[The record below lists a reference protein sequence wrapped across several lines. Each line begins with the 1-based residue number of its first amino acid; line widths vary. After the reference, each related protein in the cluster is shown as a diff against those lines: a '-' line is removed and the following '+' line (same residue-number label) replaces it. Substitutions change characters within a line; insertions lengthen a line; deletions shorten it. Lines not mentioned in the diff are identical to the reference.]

1 MLLQVLGTAA
11 GGGVPQWNCACPGCA
26 GARVHPRRRRR
37 HASLAVRSGGPG
49 TRWHIVNAGPDITDQ
64 IESVPAL
71 LPGPGSRESPVA
83 GVILTDAELDHTLG
97 IARLRETEG
106 FVVRATAPVR
116 DALLER
122 LRLGDVLGPYT
133 AIEWR
138 ELSEKPEA
146 LSTAG
151 PVGWWR
157 QGGRLQGPGATE
169 GCERGPGALSAPGS
183 TEGCERTGTL
193 EALSAAGADGGR
205 RQGERPGALSTPGPG
220 ERRDPD
226 DRLNALSTPG
236 SIEVSVSAIP
246 VSAKRPRYAAGPGPD
261 DPTWS
266 VALRLYEPAT
276 GASAVYAPAVAT
288 WSDALDAAVRSAD
301 VVILDGTFWDDD
313 EPVRSGISTRT
324 ATAMGHLPIVGPHG
338 TSHRLAALPGRCLY
352 THLNNTNPL
361 NDPAAAQHARLAE
374 RGLEVAAE
382 RMVIEL

>member
-1 MLLQVLGTAA
+1 MAA
-11 GGGVPQWNCACPGCA
+11 GWGLEAP
-26 GARVHPRRRRR
+26 GARE
-37 HASLAVRSGGPG
+37 GG
-49 TRWHIVNAGPDITDQ
+49 
-64 IESVPAL
+64 
-71 LPGPGSRESPVA
+71 
-83 GVILTDAELDHTLG
+83 
-97 IARLRETEG
+97 
-106 FVVRATAPVR
+106 
-116 DALLER
+116 
-122 LRLGDVLGPYT
+122 
-133 AIEWR
+133 
-138 ELSEKPEA
+138 
-146 LSTAG
+146 
-151 PVGWWR
+151 
-157 QGGRLQGPGATE
+157 
-169 GCERGPGALSAPGS
+169 ERGPGALSAAGS

-193 EALSAAGADGGR
+193 EALSAAGAVGR
-205 RQGERPGALSTPGPG
+205 HGQRERPGALSAPGPT
-220 ERRDPD
+220 ERRDPG

-246 VSAKRPRYAAGPGPD
+246 VSAKRPRYAAGPEPD

-266 VALRLYEPAT
+266 VALRLDEPTT
-276 GASAVYAPAVAT
+276 GASVVYAPAVAT